1 MKLSNSFQVQSVSIS
16 VIKHNSV
23 FTIERVSYSTE
34 SCKLNTALRFFVKL
48 LSNLNKNINLLT
60 FTQHKLLILK
70 SEFIY
75 VSLTFGCKHI
85 LKSLQTSILRDTK
98 KSTKKKMHQKKKNG
112 FLKKCKLS
120 HLKYQT
126 TQKSIQNCRQLR
138 LANKIEVQ
146 CKRVKKYYLKNKI
159 KSIQA

>member
-16 VIKHNSV
+16 VIKH
-23 FTIERVSYSTE
+23 ISYSTE
-34 SCKLNTALRFFVKL
+34 SCKLTPHCGFFVKL

-75 VSLTFGCKHI
+75 ASLTFGCKHI

-98 KSTKKKMHQKKKNG
+98 KSTKKKMHQKKNG

-146 CKRVKKYYLKNKI
+146 CERVNKNYLKNKI

>member
-34 SCKLNTALRFFVKL
+34 SCKLTPHCGFFVKL

-75 VSLTFGCKHI
+75 ASLTFGCKHI

-146 CKRVKKYYLKNKI
+146 CERVKKNYLKNKI